1 MKKVESDLRERL
13 TKVAHQLFAEG
24 LTHGSSGNIS
34 ARLPGTNTC
43 LIKPS
48 GYSLGELKP
57 KHFIIV
63 DIETRKVVSGSEK
76 PSIETPFHTKLYRQW
91 PEAGGVVH
99 VHPHHSIILSIIE
112 AQIVPM
118 GTDIYEA
125 PALAKGIAVARFA
138 PPGSEELA
146 DNLVVAMKDK
156 VAALMPNHGVTTIGK
171 TIEEAAQNV
180 RIVERLAKLHYD
192 VMQVGT
198 PQPMPEKILKELVEM
213 ARKKGLLV

>member
-57 KHFIIV
+57 EHFIIV

-198 PQPMPEKILKELVEM
+198 PKPMPEKILKELVEM